1 MNISESYLLSKN
13 LDNLI
18 KHPLSDTE
26 LKTILGK
33 DLKVIMYPDLAKY
46 SSIEQLL
53 SITFRLLC
61 NTDS

>member
-53 SITFRLLC
+53 P
-61 NTDS
+61 